1 MEFMEDL
8 KEWLNYHHLR
18 YFHAVAREGSIS
30 QAAHV
35 LNASQ
40 PSICA
45 QIKQLEAAL
54 GEVLYTRRGRSI
66 ALTDFGRTVYG
77 YADEIFTLGK
87 ELLTTARRAPTKMP
101 RRLQVGVVDSFP
113 KLLCLEVLRP
123 VFTREPPIQVTCREG
138 KIDDLLA
145 QLAAHR
151 LDVLLSDEPP
161 PSGAQVKTFN
171 HPLGASGVTFCAAP
185 QLAQKLSKRFP
196 QNLHGAPMVLP
207 TQNTTLRR
215 DLEKWFRAKGVE
227 PRVVADCEDAAF
239 AKILASEGFGVTTVP
254 TAVVA
259 EAVARHGF
267 VPLGKTAEC
276 VTHLYLITAE
286 RRLEH
291 PAIEAML
298 QAWATRSGKGKT
310 LPAVR

>member
-87 ELLTTARRAPTKMP
+87 ELLTTARRAPTKRP

-113 KLLCLEVLRP
+113 KLLSLEVLRP
-123 VFTREPPIQVTCREG
+123 VLMKEPPVHVTCREG
-138 KIDDLLA
+138 KIDELLA

-151 LDVLLSDEPP
+151 LDVVFSDEPP

-171 HPLGASGVTFCAAP
+171 HPLGASGLTFCAAP
-185 QLAQKLSKRFP
+185 QLAQKLPKRFP
-196 QNLHGAPMVLP
+196 QSLHGAPMVLP
-207 TQNTTLRR
+207 AQNTTLRR
-215 DLEKWFRAKGVE
+215 DLEKWFRAMGVE

-239 AKILASEGFGVTTVP
+239 AKILASEGFGVTAVP
-254 TAVVA
+254 SAVVA
-259 EAVARHGF
+259 EAVARYGF
-267 VPLGKTAEC
+267 VPLGKTSEC

-286 RRLEH
+286 RRLDH
-291 PAIEAML
+291 PAIEVML
-298 QAWATRSGKGKT
+298 QVWASRSGKGKT

>member
-1 MEFMEDL
+1 MEDL

-30 QAAHV
+30 KAALK

-77 YADEIFTLGK
+77 FAEEIFTLGK
-87 ELLTTARRAPTKMP
+87 ELLTTARRAPGKRP

-113 KLLCLEVLRP
+113 KLLSLEVLRP
-123 VFTREPPIQVTCREG
+123 VFSGESPVHVTCSEG
-138 KIDDLLA
+138 KIDELLP

-161 PSGAQVKTFN
+161 PSGAQVKSFN
-171 HPLGASGVTFCAAP
+171 HPLGESGVTFCAAP
-185 QLAQKLSKRFP
+185 PLAKKLPKRFP
-196 QNLHGAPMVLP
+196 QNLNGAPMILP
-207 TQNTTLRR
+207 AQNTLMRR
-215 DLEKWFRAKGVE
+215 DLERWFRAVGVE

-239 AKILASEGFGVTTVP
+239 AKILASEGFGVTAVP
-254 TAVVA
+254 TAVVS
-259 EAVARHGF
+259 EAVARYGF
-267 VPLGKTAEC
+267 VLLGKTLEC

-291 PAIEAML
+291 PAVEMML
-298 QAWATRSGKGKT
+298 QSWVKRVGKGKT
-310 LPAVR
+310 LPPVC